1 MALENQNASLCIKLK
16 KSVDKTKYHAKL
28 VISSV
33 LTESN
38 DGADSNL
45 MSKSSKRQPVICLT
59 NCVLNV
65 NL

>member
-33 LTESN
+33 LTETN

-45 MSKSSKRQPVICLT
+45 
-59 NCVLNV
+59 
-65 NL
+65 